1 MIIDLSHFLVD
12 SETVYS
18 FSFDFKD
25 NDIQKLDNNDTL
37 HPISV
42 MGEIYKADKDLILAI
57 SGNYLHKSTCD
68 RCLIKTEKNISFKS
82 SAKLEKKGR
91 QNTEEDS
98 DIAEDIIYY
107 SDSKIDLSDYV
118 WDQILS
124 SIPMKNLCS
133 ENCKG
138 LCPVCGIDLN
148 KDDCKCEFQTGNLQ
162 FQKLR
167 ELSLDD

>member
-12 SETVYS
+12 NEVVYT
-18 FSFDFKD
+18 FSFNTEDV
-25 NDIQKLDNNDTL
+25 DIRKLDDYDSVHL
-37 HPISV
+37 ISLK
-42 MGEIYKADKDLILAI
+42 GEVYKANKELILTI
-57 SGNYLHKSTCD
+57 KGNYLYKSICD
-68 RCLIKTEKNISFKS
+68 RCLIKTEKDINFES

-91 QNTEEDS
+91 ESTEDLDDEDVV
-98 DIAEDIIYY
+98 YY
-107 SDSKIDLSDYV
+107 SDTKIELSEYV

-124 SIPMKNLCS
+124 FIPMKNLCK

-148 KDDCKCEFQTGNLQ
+148 KDNCKCEIETGNLQ